1 MKFNFTSRTKLLIG
15 QESLEKLE
23 NSNVIVF
30 GLGGVGACVAEMLV
44 RAGVGNLTI
53 VDGDQIVL
61 SNLNRQLHTLIS
73 NIDKPKAIALQERLL
88 EINPLLNITILQEYI
103 KTKNRFE
110 EILSDKFDVCV
121 DAIDTLSNKVNLI
134 LTAKEKEI
142 PIVSSFG
149 AGGRLDPSLVRVGDI
164 SETKN
169 CRLAYYT
176 KRKLRKKNLLKGVK
190 VVYSLEKPLKSSIT
204 LEEKVQG
211 KKSTI
216 GTISYMPNV
225 FGCFVASEVIKIL
238 INKF

>member
-88 EINPLLNITILQEYI
+88 EINPL
-103 KTKNRFE
+103 
-110 EILSDKFDVCV
+110 
-121 DAIDTLSNKVNLI
+121 
-134 LTAKEKEI
+134 
-142 PIVSSFG
+142 
-149 AGGRLDPSLVRVGDI
+149 
-164 SETKN
+164 ETSKW
-169 CRLAYYT
+169 
-176 KRKLRKKNLLKGVK
+176 
-190 VVYSLEKPLKSSIT
+190 
-204 LEEKVQG
+204 
-211 KKSTI
+211 
-216 GTISYMPNV
+216 MPQ
-225 FGCFVASEVIKIL
+225 L
-238 INKF
+238 